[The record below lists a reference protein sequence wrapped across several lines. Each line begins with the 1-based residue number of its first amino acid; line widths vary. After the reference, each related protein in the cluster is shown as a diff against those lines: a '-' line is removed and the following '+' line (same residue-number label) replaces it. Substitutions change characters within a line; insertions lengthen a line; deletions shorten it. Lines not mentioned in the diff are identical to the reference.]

1 MLSFPCIVAWGSLL
15 AAVTKAHD
23 TEAYPP
29 NATISNTATSMFQL
43 SNDTEFSFV
52 LSEYLSLANEG
63 GSATGEVLRAAAV
76 IEPNNPESWYREF
89 NFLADKIRE
98 QAVAAE
104 KKKDWVSARLAYF
117 RSSSYYRGADF
128 FLHGNQSDPRINI
141 LWQKQNASF
150 TKAVDLL
157 PKPPTFVELKATKF
171 TVPAYFYPADAQLP
185 AGKRLSYGKKIPTV
199 IVGTGY
205 DGSQEALYHSN
216 CREIIQ
222 RGWNCITYEGPG
234 QATVRRQQNLGFM
247 PEWWETITPVVD
259 YVRSRH
265 DVDPDRV
272 ALIGMSFGGLLAPLA
287 ATHEHRLAAVLA
299 IDGMLNLQRSILEQF
314 PPALTKLFLSG
325 NSTAFDDEIYSILKN
340 PKIPTALSWPINQG
354 MWAWNTKSPFKWL
367 TMVGEFN
374 LDKQSLSKIKCPVF
388 VASGQDDT
396 TAPEQPEE
404 MARAFGKQAHYFLFK
419 TELGS
424 GVHCAIGAEN
434 QLAQETLGWLEG
446 VFDKVSK

>member
-1 MLSFPCIVAWGSLL
+1 MSPFPTPPHPCSSSATTPNFHSFSANI
-15 AAVTKAHD
+15 
-23 TEAYPP
+23 
-29 NATISNTATSMFQL
+29 
-43 SNDTEFSFV
+43 
-52 LSEYLSLANEG
+52 SLANEG

-89 NFLADKIRE
+89 KFLADKICD

-104 KKKDWVSARLAYF
+104 NKKDWVSARSAYF

-150 TKAVDLL
+150 TKAVNLL
-157 PKPPTFVELKATKF
+157 PKPPTLR
-171 TVPAYFYPADAQLP
+171 DAQLP
-185 AGKRLSYGKKIPTV
+185 AGKRLGYGKKIPTV

-247 PEWWETITPVVD
+247 PEWWEVVTPVVD

-299 IDGMLNLQRSILEQF
+299 IDGMLNLQSSILEQF
-314 PPALTKLFLSG
+314 PPALTKLFLSD
-325 NSTAFDDEIYSILKN
+325 NSTAFDDEIYSLLKN
-340 PKIPTALSWPINQG
+340 PKLPTALSWPINQG

-367 TMVGEFN
+367 AMVGEFN
-374 LDKQSLSKIKCPVF
+374 LDKQSLAKIKCPVF
-388 VASGQDDT
+388 VASGQDDM
-396 TAPEQPEE
+396 TAPEPPEE

-446 VFDKVSK
+446 VFDQVSK

>member
-1 MLSFPCIVAWGSLL
+1 MLSFPCIIAWGTLL
-15 AAVTKAHD
+15 AAVTNAHK

-29 NATISNTATSMFQL
+29 NVTISDTTTSMFQL
-43 SNDTEFSFV
+43 SNDTD
-52 LSEYLSLANEG
+52 
-63 GSATGEVLRAAAV
+63 ATGEVLRAAAV
-76 IEPNNPESWYREF
+76 IEPNNPESWYHEF
-89 NFLADKIRE
+89 KFLADKIRE

-104 KKKDWVSARLAYF
+104 KKKDWVSARSAYF

-128 FLHGNQSDPRINI
+128 FLHGNQSDPRINT

-150 TKAVDLL
+150 TKAVNLL
-157 PKPPTFVELKATKF
+157 PKPPTFVELRATKF
-171 TVPAYFYPADAQLP
+171 TVPAYFYPGDSQFP
-185 AGKRLSYGKKIPTV
+185 AGKRLGYGKKIPTV

-247 PEWWETITPVVD
+247 PEWWEAVIPVVD
-259 YVRSRH
+259 YVRSRN

-314 PPALTKLFLSG
+314 PLALTKLFLSG
-325 NSTAFDDEIYSILKN
+325 NSTAFDDEIYSLLKN
-340 PKIPTALSWPINQG
+340 PKLPTALSWPINQG

-367 TMVGEFN
+367 TMIN
-374 LDKQSLSKIKCPVF
+374 CPVF

>member
-1 MLSFPCIVAWGSLL
+1 MLLSFPCIVAWGTLL
-15 AAVTKAHD
+15 AAVANAHE

-29 NATISNTATSMFQL
+29 NVTISNTTTSMFQL
-43 SNDTEFSFV
+43 SNDTEFSFI

-76 IEPNNPESWYREF
+76 IEPNNPESWYHEF
-89 NFLADKIRE
+89 KFLADKIRE
-98 QAVAAE
+98 KAVAAE
-104 KKKDWVSARLAYF
+104 KKKDWVSARSAYF
-117 RSSSYYRGADF
+117 RSSSYYRGADL
-128 FLHGNQSDPRINI
+128 FLHGNQSDPRIDV
-141 LWQKQNASF
+141 LWQKENASF
-150 TKAVDLL
+150 TKAVNLL

-171 TVPAYFYPADAQLP
+171 TVPAYFYPGDAQIP

-205 DGSQEALYHSN
+205 DGPQEALYHSN
-216 CREIIQ
+216 CR
-222 RGWNCITYEGPG
+222 

-247 PEWWETITPVVD
+247 PEWWEAVTPVVD

-325 NSTAFDDEIYSILKN
+325 NSTAFDDEIYSLLKK

-354 MWAWNTKSPFKWL
+354 MWAWNTESPFKWL

-374 LDKQSLSKIKCPVF
+374 LDKQSLAKIKCPVF
-388 VASGQDDT
+388 VASGQDDM

-446 VFDKVSK
+446 IFDKVSK

>member
-1 MLSFPCIVAWGSLL
+1 MLSFPCIIAWGTLL
-15 AAVTKAHD
+15 AAVTNAHK

-29 NATISNTATSMFQL
+29 NVTISDTTTSMFQL
-43 SNDTEFSFV
+43 SNDTEFSFI

-76 IEPNNPESWYREF
+76 IEPNNPESWYHEF
-89 NFLADKIRE
+89 KFLADKIRE
-98 QAVAAE
+98 QAVTAE
-104 KKKDWVSARLAYF
+104 KKKDWVSARSAYF

-128 FLHGNQSDPRINI
+128 FLHGNQSDPRINT

-150 TKAVDLL
+150 TKAVNLL
-157 PKPPTFVELKATKF
+157 PKPPTFVDVLL
-171 TVPAYFYPADAQLP
+171 PGDSQLP
-185 AGKRLSYGKKIPTV
+185 AGKRLGYGKKIPTV

-247 PEWWETITPVVD
+247 PEWWEAVIPVVD
-259 YVRSRH
+259 YVRSRN

-325 NSTAFDDEIYSILKN
+325 NSTAFDDEIYSLLKN
-340 PKIPTALSWPINQG
+340 PKLPTALSWPINQG

-374 LDKQSLSKIKCPVF
+374 LDKQTLSKIKL
-388 VASGQDDT
+388 SQ
-396 TAPEQPEE
+396 E

>member
-1 MLSFPCIVAWGSLL
+1 MTHL
-15 AAVTKAHD
+15 AQHVTNAHE

-29 NATISNTATSMFQL
+29 NVTISNTTTSMFQL
-43 SNDTEFSFV
+43 SNDTEFSFI

-76 IEPNNPESWYREF
+76 IEPNNPESWYHEF
-89 NFLADKIRE
+89 KFLADKIRE

-104 KKKDWVSARLAYF
+104 KKKDWVSARSAYF

-128 FLHGNQSDPRINI
+128 FLHGNQSDPRINT

-150 TKAVDLL
+150 TKAVNLL
-157 PKPPTFVELKATKF
+157 PKPPTFVELRATKF
-171 TVPAYFYPADAQLP
+171 TVPAYFYPGDSQLP
-185 AGKRLSYGKKIPTV
+185 AGKRLGYGKKIPTV

-247 PEWWETITPVVD
+247 PEWWEAVIPVVD
-259 YVRSRH
+259 YVRSRN

-272 ALIGMSFGGLLAPLA
+272 ALI
-287 ATHEHRLAAVLA
+287 AVLA

-325 NSTAFDDEIYSILKN
+325 NSTAFDDEIYSLLKN
-340 PKIPTALSWPINQG
+340 PKLPTALSWPINQG

-374 LDKQSLSKIKCPVF
+374 LDKQTLSKINCPVF

-446 VFDKVSK
+446 VFDKVSNHLSAIGEALMSSI